1 METRAHT
8 QGIWLRSRDQL
19 KESALSFENKRR
31 DAYSRT
37 KELAR
42 IYYRKWKALA
52 EQNKKK
58 NARRTTQGAKGEDC
72 KGLLTKIR
80 RQKKERRILLRR
92 KSACVYYAKWKA
104 WETNEGPWTES
115 R

>member
-1 METRAHT
+1 METRART

-31 DAYSRT
+31 DAYFRT

-42 IYYRKWKALA
+42 ICYRKWKALA

-58 NARRTTQGAKGEDC
+58 TQDVQRKEQKERIAKGC
-72 KGLLTKIR
+72 
-80 RQKKERRILLRR
+80 
-92 KSACVYYAKWKA
+92 
-104 WETNEGPWTES
+104 
-115 R
+115 

>member
-58 NARRTTQGAKGEDC
+58 KRKTYNARSKRR
-72 KGLLTKIR
+72 GLQRAANENTKT
-80 RQKKERRILLRR
+80 KERETHSSAKEIGLCLL
-92 KSACVYYAKWKA
+92 C
-104 WETNEGPWTES
+104 EMEGMGNK
-115 R
+115 